1 MVRLLARA
9 SFADVVEPSCTV
21 VEESTG
27 ADDRNRTTRTL
38 TVRTEVDQHGD
49 EFRAHQAEGDGGSGD
64 PDGSALT
71 EGPALDG
78 APSDGVGVGDSSAS
92 PGTNV

>member
-1 MVRLLARA
+1 MCSSDLAH
-9 SFADVVEPSCTV
+9 DLVVEDVDTDLREAFRQPLGIRV
-21 VEESTG
+21 GDLPEQEFR
-27 ADDRNRTTRTL
+27 AD
-38 TVRTEVDQHGD
+38 GD
-49 EFRAHQAEGDGGSGD
+49 DFRAHQAEGDGGSGD